1 MLCATLQAQ
10 LGWGVGQ
17 RESHGRQG
25 GASTLKGEVTES
37 PFCSVPKPYRQKRKG
52 RMSQAEG
59 RKEVA
64 THSPNSSVSILE
76 GVPQKPEVWGR
87 CEVKMGDL
95 AEATLYVS
103 GCLDCV

>member
-1 MLCATLQAQ
+1 
-10 LGWGVGQ
+10 
-17 RESHGRQG
+17 
-25 GASTLKGEVTES
+25 
-37 PFCSVPKPYRQKRKG
+37 
-52 RMSQAEG
+52 MSQAEG